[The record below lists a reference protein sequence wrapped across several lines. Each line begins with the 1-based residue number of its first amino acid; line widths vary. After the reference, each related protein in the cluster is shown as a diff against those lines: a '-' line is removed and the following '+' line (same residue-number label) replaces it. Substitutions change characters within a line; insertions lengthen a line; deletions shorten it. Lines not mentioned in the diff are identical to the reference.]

1 MILVPMFTQFK
12 LGNETNAVIQTL
24 LRSIYFW
31 VTAIFIVLMFFL
43 TISYD
48 ILLNY
53 KTYLRCG
60 LKKLWKTDNHWFRFE
75 FFVVGGLITVPF
87 WILYQIVILTY
98 YNKVGRDLFYY
109 FLTFFYETM
118 IHIQQCVF
126 PLAVT
131 IVSVIA
137 RKVRKNRLVDIA
149 TSRSILTNLMMKQ
162 QGYDLF
168 YKFCTKGKDPTI

>member
-1 MILVPMFTQFK
+1 
-12 LGNETNAVIQTL
+12 
-24 LRSIYFW
+24 
-31 VTAIFIVLMFFL
+31 
-43 TISYD
+43 
-48 ILLNY
+48 
-53 KTYLRCG
+53 
-60 LKKLWKTDNHWFRFE
+60 
-75 FFVVGGLITVPF
+75 
-87 WILYQIVILTY
+87 VILTY